1 MYLQIY
7 IYIHIHIY
15 FFNWKFLQPRYI
27 GPGHGGPNKCTVMC
41 TEGLYRSMVFV
52 GVSKW
57 LTVPA
62 TRFHSGITPALSKLC
77 RLGWIMNEISPP
89 PSAGSSPSQL
99 YHAYWS
105 FKWLSLKTIRSLG
118 PPKTDPTGTEYDQE
132 FKQNEKMQF
141 VVPQTFPPSRTT
153 QPVLPATASGGK
165 RVQSG
170 QRFRGQPVLWGCSP
184 HPAVVQHD
192 FSILYMQ

>member
-57 LTVPA
+57 WTVPA

-89 PSAGSSPSQL
+89 LPRVRLHHSCIMPTEVSNGCHSRPFDHWARPKRTLPVPNMTKNSN
-99 YHAYWS
+99 
-105 FKWLSLKTIRSLG
+105 KMRKCSLLC
-118 PPKTDPTGTEYDQE
+118 PKPFHLPEQPNRFYLPRLQVAKE
-132 FKQNEKMQF
+132 FKVAKGSEVSLYF
-141 VVPQTFPPSRTT
+141 GDAPPT
-153 QPVLPATASGGK
+153 Q
-165 RVQSG
+165 Q
-170 QRFRGQPVLWGCSP
+170 
-184 HPAVVQHD
+184 
-192 FSILYMQ
+192 